1 VRTTDLI
8 VALSAETAR
17 VPPMPS
23 VAARLAGWLLVSV
36 PIIGLFVWSAGV
48 RRDIPERVTDPAF
61 ALSLVVIGGV
71 SLAAA
76 ALALAMSVP
85 DDRRSRTVTILPVVL
100 ALAWGGTLAA
110 RLAGSGGLWSG
121 LAADGGHFVCAVQI
135 VLVAF
140 VPMVVLLRRTRTGA
154 ATRPAW
160 TGMLAV
166 MAAGGAAA
174 AGASIVCPIDES
186 AHQMLWH
193 FLPVISLA
201 ALGAAAGR
209 MWLDR
214 LRS

>member
-8 VALSAETAR
+8 VALSAETVR

-23 VAARLAGWLLVSV
+23 VASRFARWLLASA
-36 PIIGLFVWSAGV
+36 PIVGLFVWAAGV
-48 RRDIPERVTDPAF
+48 RRDLPEQLTDPAYV
-61 ALSLVVIGGV
+61 LSLAVVGAL

-100 ALAWGGTLAA
+100 ALAWGGSLVV
-110 RLAGSGGLWSG
+110 RLAGGGGIRSG
-121 LAADGGHFVCAVQI
+121 LAADAGHYACAVQI
-135 VLVAF
+135 VLVAL
-140 VPMVVLLRRTRTGA
+140 VPMVILLGRVRAGA
-154 ATRPAW
+154 PTRPAW

-186 AHQMLWH
+186 AHLMLWH

-201 ALGAAAGR
+201 ALGAAAGW